1 MGVVVSSEAAWLTL
15 VEFRCPFSCCC
26 GGGTHYSLV
35 AGALRL
41 SDRWVV
47 DSVFEG
53 DALNRILTTTP
64 NPSSSVK
71 MDPGQLVLPVAGI
84 IAAAAVTFYVVS
96 FQQMSEKS
104 FEDYETKIG
113 NDDGSQTQLKSSM
126 SSRKR
131 REAKQASKQKK

>member
-1 MGVVVSSEAAWLTL
+1 
-15 VEFRCPFSCCC
+15 
-26 GGGTHYSLV
+26 
-35 AGALRL
+35 
-41 SDRWVV
+41 
-47 DSVFEG
+47 
-53 DALNRILTTTP
+53 
-64 NPSSSVK
+64 

-131 REAKQASKQKK
+131 REAKQASKQKKWFGPPIYSQASVHLSSSAEVVRCEKLYSCHGDHILG

>member
-47 DSVFEG
+47 DSVFEVIWQYVNVLPEERRRLLQ
-53 DALNRILTTTP
+53 DR
-64 NPSSSVK
+64 
-71 MDPGQLVLPVAGI
+71 QLVLPVAGI